1 MNIKQ
6 LLQIKPKN
14 QKIFISGWVRTRRL
28 GKNISFI
35 SLNDGSTIKNIQIV
49 FDTANISENTVKQI
63 TTGACIK
70 INGSLIASEG
80 KGQESE
86 VVAESIDIL
95 GLADSEKYPLQ
106 PKKHSLE
113 FLRENAHLRFR
124 TNTFSAVFRIRNSIS
139 YAINKFFYDRGFVL
153 LHTPIITST
162 DAEGAGEM
170 FQVTNLNLEKVGKK
184 LTIKPTSLVERQA

>member
-80 KGQESE
+80 KGQEE
-86 VVAESIDIL
+86 
-95 GLADSEKYPLQ
+95 
-106 PKKHSLE
+106 
-113 FLRENAHLRFR
+113 
-124 TNTFSAVFRIRNSIS
+124 IS
-139 YAINKFFYDRGFVL
+139 SK
-153 LHTPIITST
+153 
-162 DAEGAGEM
+162 
-170 FQVTNLNLEKVGKK
+170 
-184 LTIKPTSLVERQA
+184 